1 MKLSVIIPCYNEEEN
16 IKKIYESLAKEL
28 KDFPYELLF
37 IDDGSSD
44 KTFEEISK
52 LYKDDKDHVKCL
64 SFSRNFGKE
73 AAMYAGI
80 KNSKG
85 EYTCIIDADL
95 QQNPKYILEMLN
107 HLDKNLDIDQVA
119 MYVENRNKKSLRGW
133 LSSKFY
139 KLINK
144 ISDTKLLND
153 ASDFRMFRTNVRESI
168 LELSEV
174 NRFSKGIFSWVG
186 YKTDCLPYVVSKR
199 EKGNSKFSFGA
210 LIKYSI
216 EGLVAFSIKPLRL
229 ITIVGLFTSLGSM
242 IYLLIII
249 IQKLFFTV
257 NVSGYSSMMSVILF
271 FGGIQI
277 LFIGII
283 GEYLS
288 KTYLETKKRP
298 IYLTKNKIGFD
309 NKNIL

>member
-16 IKKIYESLAKEL
+16 LSNIYDSLKKVLNG
-28 KDFPYELLF
+28 FPYELLF

-44 KTFEEISK
+44 KTFAEIDK
-52 LYKDDKDHVKCL
+52 LYKNDKDHVKCI

-80 KNSKG
+80 KHALG
-85 EYTCIIDADL
+85 EYTCIIDADI
-95 QQNPKYILEMLN
+95 QQNPKYLLEMYNYLEN
-107 HLDKNLDIDQVA
+107 NPDVDQVA
-119 MYVENRNKKSLRGW
+119 MYVENRNKKNLKGW
-133 LSSKFY
+133 LANKFY
-139 KLINK
+139 KLVNK
-144 ISDTKLLND
+144 ISDTKLLID
-153 ASDFRMFRTNVRESI
+153 ASDFRMFRSTVKESI

-186 YKTDCLPYVVSKR
+186 FNTVCLPYKVSKR
-199 EKGNSKFSFGA
+199 EKGESKFNFKA
-210 LIKYSI
+210 LVKYSI
-216 EGLVAFSIKPLRL
+216 EGMVAFSVKPLRFITVVGVLTSIGSL
-229 ITIVGLFTSLGSM
+229 IYILV
-242 IYLLIII
+242 ILINKI
-249 IQKLFFTV
+249 FFTV
-257 NVSGYSSMMSVILF
+257 NVSGYSSMMSIILF

-298 IYLTKNKIGFD
+298 IYLAKHKIGFD
-309 NKNIL
+309 KKNVF